1 MKPIVATAAFILMF
15 CLTLPVLAQGTKPSD
30 TGVAPENRVK
40 IMPPGPGF
48 KAIAGDTNGAYSLA
62 ENRRDPGGGVDPH
75 THSIEDESFYVI
87 EGFFVFQVGDRRIEA
102 PAGTFVFGP
111 RGVRHSY
118 KNEGTTAGR
127 LLVLSSPGGFEKFL
141 AERQA
146 LEKQLSKTD
155 PAYPERW
162 KALQQKYGM
171 QY

>member
-1 MKPIVATAAFILMF
+1 MKAIAAAV
-15 CLTLPVLAQGTKPSD
+15 VLAVLYPVVVFGQT
-30 TGVAPENRVK
+30 PESRVLVK
-40 IMPPGPGF
+40 PPGAGF

-62 ENRRDPGGGVDPH
+62 ENRRDPGSGVDPH

-87 EGFFVFQVGDRRIEA
+87 EGQFTFQIGERSIDA

-111 RGVRHSY
+111 KGVRHTY
-118 KNEGTTAGR
+118 KNTGTTPGR

-141 AERQA
+141 AERGA
-146 LEKQLSKTD
+146 LEKELKRDD
-155 PAYPERW
+155 PAFADRW

>member
-1 MKPIVATAAFILMF
+1 MKAIAAAVVLALLYPATALSQ
-15 CLTLPVLAQGTKPSD
+15 TPSAP
-30 TGVAPENRVK
+30 APESRVLVQ
-40 IMPPGPGF
+40 PPGAGF
-48 KAIAGDTNGAYSLA
+48 KAISKDTNGAYSLA
-62 ENRRDPGGGVDPH
+62 ENRRDPGGGVEPH

-87 EGFFVFQVGDRRIEA
+87 EGQFAFQIGDRRIEA

-118 KNEGTTAGR
+118 KNEGTTPGR
-127 LLVLSSPGGFEKFL
+127 LLVLSSPAGFEKFL

-146 LEKQLSKTD
+146 LEKQLNRSD
-155 PAYPERW
+155 PAYAERW